1 MKLDFVL
8 GGEHAQKNCD
18 YCCKKKS
25 CFLTYLCY
33 LCDDV
38 TLYCV
43 ECCEK
48 RNLVVMCRCGGS
60 EKMAHISD
68 YYRDNKFI
76 YEFINIE
83 IILME
88 NCGSNCEFC
97 KKDDADEIVT
107 CKCECGDMKKSYCFD
122 CCKNNDITVS
132 VCKKCMIDGTSE
144 SFSVSDYCK
153 KGWNR
158 YFVT

>member
-48 RNLVVMCRCGGS
+48 RNLVVMCKCGGS
-60 EKMAHISD
+60 EKMVHISD

-83 IILME
+83 IILKE
-88 NCGSNCEFC
+88 NCGSICEFC